1 LTAPHTPYTIY
12 RETEVPVGFLV
23 VEGSLSVRE
32 ALCYLLLSFGIKG
45 IPVATRTAAMQALA
59 SDRDINAVIVDIDNQ
74 EVEGSRLISEMK
86 ENETT
91 RVIPVIV
98 HTVQA
103 SKEFVLKMI
112 DQGVTGYLLKPFRED
127 TARVK
132 LASILEKL
140 SDHNIQ
146 RKHIRVKPDP
156 QEMIR
161 VHFRLPSVAHL
172 FSGKIIDI
180 SLGGLA
186 VELFNPVSETQ
197 GLAPGNRIS
206 KLQFSLGPRELSPS
220 AFVVLV
226 KSNVVALRF
235 ENLAPADKTA
245 LERFI
250 FKQISS

>member
-1 LTAPHTPYTIY
+1 
-12 RETEVPVGFLV
+12 VGFLV

-45 IPVATRTAAMQALA
+45 VPVATRAAALEILE
-59 SDRDINAVIVDIDNQ
+59 SNPDINAVIVDIDNQ
-74 EVEGSRLISEMK
+74 EVEGSRLIQEMK
-86 ENETT
+86 ENEST
-91 RVIPVIV
+91 RGLPVIV

-112 DQGVTGYLLKPFRED
+112 ELGVTGYLLKPFRED
-127 TARVK
+127 AARTK
-132 LASILEKL
+132 LAAILDKL
-140 SDHNIQ
+140 SDHNAQ

-161 VHFRLPSVAHL
+161 VHFRLPSINHL

-186 VELFNPVSETQ
+186 IELFNPPPEAQ
-197 GLAPGNRIS
+197 GLAPGGRIA
-206 KLQFSLGPRELSPS
+206 KLQFALGPRELSPS
-220 AFVVLV
+220 ALIVLV
-226 KSNVVALRF
+226 KANVVALRF
-235 ENLAPADKTA
+235 ENLSPADKTA